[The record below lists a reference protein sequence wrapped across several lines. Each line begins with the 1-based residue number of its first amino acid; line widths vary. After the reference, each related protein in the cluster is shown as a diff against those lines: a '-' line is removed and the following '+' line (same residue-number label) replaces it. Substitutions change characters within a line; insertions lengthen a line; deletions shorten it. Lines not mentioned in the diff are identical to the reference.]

1 MEADHA
7 LVQIQGKGR
16 GTGDLIQGTF
26 TQIKNITDHDHV
38 QNSEAVAVFWHHP
51 TMHLVTRARRL

>member
-7 LVQIQGKGR
+7 LIHIQGKGR
-16 GTGDLIQGTF
+16 GTVDLIQRTF

-38 QNSEAVAVFWHHP
+38 QNTKAVTVF
-51 TMHLVTRARRL
+51 